1 MKLEEIKSED
11 LKRLLAVKSC
21 KIDFKDV
28 TEEDLRKIQEINLS
42 GKRID
47 GSSSDIDLDILSMLP
62 SLCIVGISNFH
73 ISQET
78 IDMILRLEKL
88 STIEFT
94 DCEFDNIKFENI
106 DKNLILRIK
115 GCKNMT
121 FRYPALN
128 RIDIVGSIVNFDNI
142 DFSNARV
149 VSILDSK
156 VFNSKDFL
164 DYGNLE
170 RVILDGSTL
179 YDTNEKEILDIKVD
193 KGVQYSHKKILELYN
208 YIGL

>member
-47 GSSSDIDLDILSMLP
+47 GSTSDIDLDILSMLP

-193 KGVQYSHKKILELYN
+193 KGVKYSHKKILELYN